1 LRVRDAILLAAGAMS
16 DRRTRTALTIIGL
29 VIGPAAIVALVGAT
43 QGYSNAS
50 AAQFQKLGATTI
62 FVSGVD
68 INFTQADLNEIQG
81 LSGVSAVV
89 PYETLSGS
97 MDVAGTSENVQII
110 ATNIAELE
118 AVIPDLSL
126 QQGTLPPSSDLTGS
140 VIGSSIAY
148 PDVQGA
154 SNVSVDQ
161 VITVSGISADQFLNF
176 AGGGVQVSVKGASP
190 AGNSGTV
197 TRSFIVS
204 GIYNAFGQGF
214 AQISPDG
221 TIFVPIAVAQG
232 ITHTYTYTNLLV
244 AASSAKVANQ
254 VASEIT
260 DLFGSSKVSADTLSS
275 ILSTLQSV
283 NSGISTL
290 LEAVA
295 GISVLVAFIGIMTT
309 MFTSVLERTK
319 EIGIMKALGAS
330 GRNIMLTFL
339 SEALLTGFIGGLIGA
354 GAGSA
359 LSFVMITLLTELI
372 QGSGGS
378 NVPSASPGGSGASST
393 AALNITPAIT
403 PELILFAIVLAT
415 AVGMLAGLYPAWR
428 ASKMPPV
435 DALRSV

>member
-1 LRVRDAILLAAGAMS
+1 M
-16 DRRTRTALTIIGL
+16 
-29 VIGPAAIVALVGAT
+29 
-43 QGYSNAS
+43 
-50 AAQFQKLGATTI
+50 
-62 FVSGVD
+62 
-68 INFTQADLNEIQG
+68 
-81 LSGVSAVV
+81 
-89 PYETLSGS
+89 
-97 MDVAGTSENVQII
+97 I
-110 ATNIAELE
+110 ATDIAELDT
-118 AVIPDLSL
+118 VIPDLSL
-126 QQGTLPPSSDLTGS
+126 QHGTLPASSDVTGS

-154 SNVSVDQ
+154 SNVALDQ
-161 VITVSGISADQFLNF
+161 VITVSQIVADQFQNF
-176 AGGGVQVSVKGASP
+176 AGGGVALSIQKAGAP
-190 AGNSGTV
+190 GGNSGTV

-204 GIYNAFGQGF
+204 GIYNTFGQGF

-221 TIFVPIAVAQG
+221 TIFVPIAVAQS

-244 AASSAKVANQ
+244 AASSTKEVNQ

-260 DLFGSSKVSADTLSS
+260 NLFGSTKVSAETLSS
-275 ILSTLQSV
+275 ILSTLESV

-359 LSFVMITLLTELI
+359 LSFVMIILLK
-372 QGSGGS
+372 GSSGGNGAGVS
-378 NVPSASPGGSGASST
+378 IAAPGQTSAP
-393 AALNITPAIT
+393 ALAITPAIT
-403 PELILFAIVLAT
+403 PELILFAILLAT

-428 ASKMPPV
+428 ASKLPPV